1 MSRSLVPSG
10 RAFSFSHVAAAAT
23 VLIAAACQGSKES
36 PEPTTRR
43 EAVERAMAPSK
54 APAPAPA
61 QERKYLLERVDDV
74 AVVQVYADG
83 FERLSAKDKI
93 LCWHLYQAA
102 LAGRDIYMTQRSAEG
117 TDVRDMCEE
126 ILTHSK
132 DIDATTLDH
141 VRHYMKLFWVNN
153 SPYNNVTTHKNLM
166 QGNPRS
172 LAQAAEQALKNGAK
186 LPMRQGEDARVLV
199 RRLAPILFDP
209 DFKPMVT
216 AKNPEAGLDIIQASA
231 ATYYGS
237 GVTLQE
243 LDGFKEE
250 YELNSNIVKDG
261 SGKLVEMPW
270 RMGDPAQNIPA
281 GVYADSITKI
291 VEHLT
296 AALPYAGDATRKA
309 LEAQILFYKTGKR
322 EDRVAYDIAWVA
334 DKDSVVDTVNGFIE
348 VYVDP
353 RGKKG
358 GWEGIVSYEDPKK
371 AELIKS
377 IASNS
382 QWFEDHMPY
391 DPSFRKASVKGISAR
406 SIDVVIETGDSGPV
420 TPVGINLPN
429 DQKVRETYGSKS
441 VSLANIVEAYEKS
454 TPTTARAEFA
464 WDQAE
469 IARSEKWQALTSD
482 LLTNMHE
489 VIGHASGQQ
498 AADKQGDPSTWIKEN
513 YSALEEGRADLVALY
528 FMMDPKLKELG
539 LLSDPDEAA
548 LAAYEQYTR
557 NGGMQQLRRIKKG
570 EQVEEDHM
578 RNRMMVV
585 RWIQANSK
593 AIDERVRDG
602 KHYLVVTSAKDF
614 REAVGKLLALVQQLK
629 STGDYDGAKKLFD
642 TYGIKFDPKLRD
654 EVLARYSKLDIA
666 SYTGFVMP
674 RLTAVKDSKGAVTD
688 VKVSYP
694 LSLEQ
699 QMLEWSGR
707 AQPPGN

>member
-1 MSRSLVPSG
+1 MSRSLVSSDRAPS
-10 RAFSFSHVAAAAT
+10 FHHVAAAAA
-23 VLIAAACQGSKES
+23 VLMAAACQNPK
-36 PEPTTRR
+36 PPPTTTRR
-43 EAVERAMAPSK
+43 EAVEHAMAAPAK
-54 APAPAPA
+54 APAAA

-83 FERLSAKDKI
+83 FERLSTKDKI

-117 TDVRDMCEE
+117 LDIRDLCEE

-132 DIDATTLDH
+132 SIDATTLDH

-166 QGNPRS
+166 QGDARS
-172 LAQAAEQALKNGAK
+172 LAQAAEQAHKNGAK
-186 LPMRQGEDARVLV
+186 LPLRQGEDVRVLV
-199 RRLAPILFDP
+199 RRLAPMLFDA
-209 DFKPMVT
+209 DVKPMVT
-216 AKNPEAGLDIIQASA
+216 AKNPEGGLDIIQASA

-237 GVTLQE
+237 GVTLKD

-250 YELNSNIVKDG
+250 YELNSNIVKDE

-270 RMGDPAQNIPA
+270 RMGDPTQNIAA
-281 GVYADSITKI
+281 GIYADSIAKI
-291 VEHLT
+291 VEHLS
-296 AALPYAGDATRKA
+296 AALPFAGDATRKA
-309 LEAQILFYKTGKR
+309 LEAQIHFYKTGKR

-334 DKDSVVDTVNGFIE
+334 DKDAVVDTVNGFVE

-371 AELIKS
+371 AELIKA
-377 IASNS
+377 IASNA

-391 DPSFRKASVKGISAR
+391 DQNFRKTSVKGISAR

-420 TPVGINLPN
+420 TPIGINLPN
-429 DQKVRETYGSKS
+429 DQEVREKYGSKS
-441 VSLANIVEAYEKS
+441 VSLANIVEAYDKS
-454 TPTTARAEFA
+454 TPTSARKEFA
-464 WDQAE
+464 WDDAE
-469 IARSEKWQALTSD
+469 VKRAEKWQALTGD

-528 FMMDPKLKELG
+528 FMMDPKLEELG
-539 LLSDPDEAA
+539 LLTDPDEAA

-578 RNRMMVV
+578 RNRLMVV

-593 AIDERVRDG
+593 AIEERVRDG
-602 KHYLVVTSAKDF
+602 KHYLVVASAKDF
-614 REAVGKLLALVQQLK
+614 REAVGRLLTLVQQLK
-629 STGDYDGAKKLFD
+629 STGDYAGAKSLFD

-654 EVLARYSKLDIA
+654 EVLERYSKLDVA

-674 RLTAVKDSKGAVTD
+674 RLTAVKDAKGAVTD
-688 VKVSYP
+688 VKLSYP

-707 AQPPGN
+707 AQPPKD

>member
-1 MSRSLVPSG
+1 MSRSLVSSD
-10 RAFSFSHVAAAAT
+10 RAFKFGCVAAAAT
-23 VLIAAACQGSKES
+23 VLVAAACRSGNEPES
-36 PEPTTRR
+36 TTRR
-43 EAVERAMAPSK
+43 EAVERAMTPAK
-54 APAPAPA
+54 APAAAP

-83 FERLSAKDKI
+83 FERLPIKDKI

-117 TDVRDMCEE
+117 LDIRDLCEE

-132 DIDATTLDH
+132 DVNVTTLDH

-166 QGNPRS
+166 QGDARS
-172 LAQAAEQALKNGAK
+172 LAQAAEQAAKNGAK
-186 LPMRQGEDARVLV
+186 LPLRQGEDTRVLV

-216 AKNPEAGLDIIQASA
+216 AKNPEGGLDIIQASA
-231 ATYYGS
+231 ATYYGP
-237 GVTLQE
+237 GVTLAE

-250 YELNSNIVKDG
+250 YELNSNIVKDAN
-261 SGKLVEMPW
+261 GKLVEMPW
-270 RMGDPAQNIPA
+270 RMGDSTQNIAA
-281 GVYADSITKI
+281 GVYADSIAKI

-296 AALPYAGDATRKA
+296 AALPYAGEATRKA

-377 IASNS
+377 IAKSA

-391 DPSFRKASVKGISAR
+391 DPSFRKASVTGISAR
-406 SIDVVIETGDSGPV
+406 SIDVVIEAGDSGPV

-429 DQKVRETYGSKS
+429 DQSVRETHGSKS

-482 LLTNMHE
+482 MLTNMHE

-614 REAVGKLLALVQQLK
+614 REAVGRLLTLVQQLK
-629 STGDYDGAKKLFD
+629 STGDYAGAKSLFD

-674 RLTAVKDSKGAVTD
+674 RLTAVRDSKGQVTD
-688 VKVSYP
+688 AKVSYP

-707 AQPPGN
+707 AQPPAN